1 MRILIVEDDVK
12 SAGYLKKGLSE
23 SGLVADIARDG
34 ETALH
39 LAGSSH
45 YQLIILDLMLPKKD
59 GWDVLAALRA
69 HGDQTPVICL
79 TARDG
84 VTDRVRGLESGADDY
99 LTKPFAFSELLARI
113 KTLLRRASNR
123 LDDTIR
129 IGDLEVD
136 LGRQKAVRGG
146 ERLDLTPKEFLLLSC
161 LARRAGDVLSRAA
174 IAEQVW
180 DMNFDCDTNV
190 VDVHVRRLRSKVDD
204 PFPEKLIHT
213 IRGVGY
219 VLRSTKD

>member
-1 MRILIVEDDVK
+1 MRILIIEDDIK

-23 SGLVADIARDG
+23 NGFVVNIARDG

-39 LAGSSH
+39 LAGFSH
-45 YQLIILDLMLPKKD
+45 YQLMILDLMLPKKD
-59 GWDVLAALRA
+59 GWDVLTALRA
-69 HGDQTPVICL
+69 RNDHTPVICL

-84 VTDRVRGLESGADDY
+84 VSDRVRGLESGADDY

-123 LDDTIR
+123 LDESIR
-129 IGDLEVD
+129 VGDLEID

-146 ERLDLTPKEFLLLSC
+146 VRLDLTAKEFLLLSC

-180 DMNFDCDTNV
+180 DMNFDCETNV
-190 VDVHVRRLRSKVDD
+190 IDVHVRRLRSKVDD

-213 IRGVGY
+213 VRGVGY
-219 VLRSTKD
+219 VLRSNQG